1 MSTQKIVT
9 TAEQAYSTIQSR
21 LLTDLEPVWQMINH
35 RQYSPF
41 WLLARELFPIAES
54 IGDLIYRDKPTIN
67 LTKVLEN
74 DFSKIRP
81 EYADKGK
88 MIALL
93 YRHSLI
99 HQDEPRSI
107 YSGNITIEWSLAF
120 IDGRY
125 HLKVSNIDR
134 RRHSCV
140 MQFDLR
146 TFYEDILAL
155 LELYKEKGP
164 KRGIASRYNSWT
176 FGNYQDG
183 ETVRTVRQFYKS
195 YVDPVS

>member
-1 MSTQKIVT
+1 MPAVKIVN
-9 TAEQAYSTIQSR
+9 TAEEAYSNIQGR
-21 LLTDLEPVWQMINH
+21 LLADLEPVWQMINH
-35 RQYSPF
+35 RAYSPF

-54 IGDLIYRDKPTIN
+54 IGDLIYRDKPTVN

-81 EYADKGK
+81 EYAGKGK

-107 YSGNITIEWSLAF
+107 YSGNISIYWNLAF

-125 HLKVSNIDR
+125 HLQVSDINR
-134 RRHSCV
+134 RSRSCV

-146 TFYEDILAL
+146 TFYEDILSL
-155 LELYKEKGP
+155 LELYKVKGP
-164 KRGIASRYNSWT
+164 KRGVAARYNSWT
-176 FGNYQDG
+176 FGNYQDN
-183 ETVRTVRQFYKS
+183 ETVNAVRQFYES
-195 YVDPVS
+195 YTD